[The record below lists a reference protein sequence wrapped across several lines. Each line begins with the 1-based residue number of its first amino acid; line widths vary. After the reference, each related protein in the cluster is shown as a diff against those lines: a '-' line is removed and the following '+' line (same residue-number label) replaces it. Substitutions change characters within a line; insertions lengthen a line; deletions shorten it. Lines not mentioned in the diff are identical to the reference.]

1 MAISDNLSAQRYAAN
16 AAVSAAEAKSY
27 ADVAGLSEDFSNQ
40 AKASAESA
48 SASASSATESATSAS
63 ESESNA
69 SASAAIAS
77 EAAQNATITSSLY
90 PTLAAAQSAITA
102 GTIPLNALFNVAVAA
117 GSTPPR
123 FADQYQNVAGVATTT
138 GVSYPSSESLN
149 EVTKLINTMESEGVA
164 FSFEDSLGRSCA
176 IIYDNGQ
183 FLLPL
188 TIQEDVKSE
197 KSADGWVW
205 TIRDSDRN
213 VIAGFN
219 DRGEAVGFY
228 TPPVESN
235 APTARN
241 ESLSITPNSFD
252 GATQTDRIKAA
263 LDLIEF
269 NGGGTLTLGI
279 DTVTVPN
286 TNTWLISE
294 SLLLPDY
301 TTLYIDNAKLKLQNG
316 VFDNIIRNKGIVV
329 DPDNP
334 YSYALKLNEN
344 RGIKIKGSGI
354 TTAFIEGP
362 DVPYV
367 APHPVTGGAPVA
379 WVGDAYGW
387 RTLGILL
394 ANTKDYEIF
403 NFKMQKT
410 TCWAIS
416 QEHGCDGMYL
426 HDLDFNTTVK
436 NGDGIDFR
444 KGCSNGRV
452 ERITGITADDTIAM
466 TALLNFIDTY
476 PFGTYIYPLQVGG
489 DKPSPLGDNI
499 TNISISGVSSKSA
512 HNQVRI
518 LPTGGSVIDTVS
530 ISNIEDTAA
539 TGGSQVLVSTS
550 SSYGRPAYLT
560 DMRNIVVNGIKSNFS
575 QNPLTIS
582 GPLINARF
590 NFIQQAKAGGNL
602 YVQSSAFPYVNVSIT
617 NAKAV

>member
-1 MAISDNLSAQRYAAN
+1 MSSEGLPVNNVVGTSVDLGARSVQDAAN
-16 AAVSAAEAKSY
+16 
-27 ADVAGLSEDFSNQ
+27 
-40 AKASAESA
+40 
-48 SASASSATESATSAS
+48 SASSSQNADSAAASADAAWKFSRVAQGAAGESATAVS
-63 ESESNA
+63 E
-69 SASAAIAS
+69 AAAAAAAAA
-77 EAAQNATITSSLY
+77 EAAQNATIAANIY
-90 PTLAAAQSAITA
+90 PSVAAAQAAITA
-102 GTIPLNALFNVAVAA
+102 GTIPLNSMFNVAVPVGAV
-117 GSTPPR
+117 PPR
-123 FADQYQNVAGVATTT
+123 FADQYQNVAGVATPT

-149 EVTKLINTMESEGVA
+149 EVTKLINTQDSESVA

-176 IIYDNGQ
+176 IIYGDGR

-188 TIQEDVKSE
+188 TIQEEVKSA

-205 TIRDSDRN
+205 TVRGDNGNIL
-213 VIAGFN
+213 AGFN

-228 TPPVESN
+228 TPPVEAN
-235 APTARN
+235 TPVARN
-241 ESLSITPNSFD
+241 ESLFITPNSFD

-329 DPDNP
+329 DPANP

-452 ERITGITADDTIAM
+452 ERITGVTADDTIAM

-550 SSYGRPAYLT
+550 SSYGRPAFLT

>member
-1 MAISDNLSAQRYAAN
+1 MSSEGLPVNNVVGTSVDLGARNVQDAAN
-16 AAVSAAEAKSY
+16 
-27 ADVAGLSEDFSNQ
+27 
-40 AKASAESA
+40 
-48 SASASSATESATSAS
+48 SASSSQNADSAAASADAAWKFSRIAQGAAGDSATAVSDA
-63 ESESNA
+63 
-69 SASAAIAS
+69 
-77 EAAQNATITSSLY
+77 EAAA
-90 PTLAAAQSAITA
+90 AAAAEAAQSATIAANLYTTLA
-102 GTIPLNALFNVAVAA
+102 QAQKAIDDGFIPLNAMFNVAVTA
-117 GSTPPR
+117 GATPPR
-123 FADQYQNVAGVATTT
+123 FADQYQNIAGVATPT

-149 EVTKLINTMESEGVA
+149 EVTKLINTQDSESVA

-176 IIYDNGQ
+176 IIYGDGR

-188 TIQEDVKSE
+188 TIQEEVKSA

-205 TIRDSDRN
+205 TVRGDNGNIL
-213 VIAGFN
+213 AGFN

-228 TPPVESN
+228 TPPVEAN
-235 APTARN
+235 APVARN
-241 ESLSITPNSFD
+241 ESLFITPNSFD

-329 DPDNP
+329 DSANP

-367 APHPVTGGAPVA
+367 APHPIDGGASVP

-387 RTLGILL
+387 RTIGILL
-394 ANTKDYEIF
+394 ANSKEYEIC
-403 NFKMQKT
+403 NLKMQKT

-426 HDLDFNTTVK
+426 HDIDFYTSVK

-444 KGCSNGRV
+444 KGCSNGKV
-452 ERITGITADDTIAM
+452 ERITGGTSDDTIAM
-466 TALLNFIDTY
+466 TALLNFTDSY
-476 PFGTYIYPLQVGG
+476 PFGPYIYPMQVGG
-489 DKPSPLGDNI
+489 DMSNPLGDNI
-499 TNISISGVSSKSA
+499 KNISISDVKSFSA

-530 ISNIEDTAA
+530 ISNVEDTSAI
-539 TGGSQVLVSTS
+539 GGSQVLVSTS
-550 SSYGRPAYLT
+550 STYGRPAYLT
-560 DMRNIVVNGIKSNFS
+560 DMRNIVVNGIKSNYS
-575 QNPLTIS
+575 QIPLTIS

-590 NFIQQAKAGGNL
+590 NFIQQAKAGGSL
-602 YVQSSAFPYVNVSIT
+602 YVKSSAFPYFNVSIT

>member
-1 MAISDNLSAQRYAAN
+1 MTTPSQVPVPSGLPQDLRFNAEKFDQVMTGFALNYTDRLGNVRYT
-16 AAVSAAEAKSY
+16 
-27 ADVAGLSEDFSNQ
+27 VAGM
-40 AKASAESA
+40 ESR
-48 SASASSATESATSAS
+48 TESVIA
-63 ESESNA
+63 EFNA
-69 SASAAIAS
+69 NYQNVVNNLTPLGKMYSTIADANSAIAS
-77 EAAQNATITSSLY
+77 GDIPTGAFFFIRSTTDSS
-90 PTLAAAQSAITA
+90 I
-102 GTIPLNALFNVAVAA
+102 
-117 GSTPPR
+117 
-123 FADQYQNVAGVATTT
+123 ADEYQNIAGVATAT
-138 GVSYPSSESLN
+138 GKRLPSNEALN
-149 EVTKLINTMESEGVA
+149 EVNRLINAKDSESVA

-176 IIYDNGQ
+176 IIY
-183 FLLPL
+183 
-188 TIQEDVKSE
+188 EDSRFRIPRSILDEVQSE
-197 KSADGWVW
+197 KSSDGWVFS
-205 TIRDSDRN
+205 IRGRGGE
-213 VIAGFN
+213 VLAGIN
-219 DRGEAVGFY
+219 DRGEKIGFY
-228 TPPVESN
+228 TPPAQKN
-235 APTARN
+235 APVERN
-241 ESLSITPNSFD
+241 ETLFITPNSFD
-252 GATQTDRIKAA
+252 GATQIDRIKAA

-269 NGGGTLTLGI
+269 NGGGTLVLGI

-286 TNTWLISE
+286 TNVWLTPE

-329 DPDNP
+329 DPANP

-362 DVPYV
+362 DIPYT
-367 APHPVTGGAPVA
+367 APHPIDGGEPVP
-379 WVGDAYGW
+379 WIGDAYGW
-387 RTLGILL
+387 RTLGILI

-416 QEHGCDGMYL
+416 QEHGCDGMHL

-444 KGCSNGRV
+444 KGCSNGKV
-452 ERITGITADDTIAM
+452 ERITGTTSDDTIALS
-466 TALLNFIDTY
+466 ALLNFIETY
-476 PFGTYIYPLQVGG
+476 PSGTYIYPLQVGG

-499 TNISISGVSSKSA
+499 TNISISNVLSKSS

-530 ISNIEDTAA
+530 ISNIEDAAA

-560 DMRNIVVNGIKSNFS
+560 DMRNILVNGIKSNFS

-590 NFIQQAKAGGNL
+590 NFIQQGKAGGSL